1 MRISTLAVLMIITTV
16 VLSSC
21 SSQQAAEVED
31 KGSRSYSTRMQ
42 NRMSYVSLETNQAA
56 STPVVESKS
65 LSAPGKTVSAAT
77 SNTVVRSKNS
87 PFMTQA
93 ESKMASDK
101 VLQSI
106 ASSRWQWP
114 VTGKVIQAFGPQR
127 DGVAS
132 QGITIAAAEGDPIR
146 AAQGGEVAYVG
157 QNVRDYGNM
166 VILRHADG
174 ALSSYSHART
184 ITVTKGQQVTA
195 GTVLGF
201 VGQSG
206 GAKMPQLH
214 FAVREGSKAVDPLS
228 KLPHDMA
235 GN

>member
-21 SSQQAAEVED
+21 SSQQVAEVED

-42 NRMSYVSLETNQAA
+42 NRLSYVSLETQQAA

-65 LSAPGKTVSAAT
+65 LSAPSKTAAAKAAAAST
-77 SNTVVRSKNS
+77 STPQYRNS

-93 ESKMASDK
+93 ESKAASDK
-101 VLQSI
+101 VLKTI

-114 VTGKVIQAFGPQR
+114 VDGRVTQAFGPQR

-146 AAQGGEVAYVG
+146 AAQAGEVAYVG
-157 QNVRDYGNM
+157 QNVRDYGKDRKS
-166 VILRHADG
+166 V
-174 ALSSYSHART
+174 
-184 ITVTKGQQVTA
+184 V
-195 GTVLGF
+195 
-201 VGQSG
+201 
-206 GAKMPQLH
+206 
-214 FAVREGSKAVDPLS
+214 
-228 KLPHDMA
+228 
-235 GN
+235 